1 MDELCP
7 APRIGLGQQSIAHAL
22 VVHEREADELEKRV
36 WEHQEGIFPGFTSR
50 RRPVELVWACDCPTR
65 DEAKETE
72 QRVKAWSRRKKEAL
86 IRGDWAELKRAS
98 RGKHAW
104 ERRSGR

>member
-1 MDELCP
+1 MP
-7 APRIGLGQQSIAHAL
+7 AFYAYMLRCADGSFYVGHT
-22 VVHEREADELEKRV
+22 DELEKRV

>member
-1 MDELCP
+1 MP
-7 APRIGLGQQSIAHAL
+7 AFYAYMLRCADGSFYVGHT
-22 VVHEREADELEKRV
+22 DELEKRV

-72 QRVKAWSRRKKEAL
+72 QRVKPWSRRKKEAL
-86 IRGDWAELKRAS
+86 IRGDWAELKRAA
-98 RGKHAW
+98 RGKNAW
-104 ERRSGR
+104 ERRTQR